1 MTKYDR
7 FKKINKNMD
16 DFNKSKD
23 EMENQEDLQI
33 ENKIFASN
41 NN

>member
-1 MTKYDR
+1 
-7 FKKINKNMD
+7 MD